1 MFPNS
6 YLWEKQALE
15 GGGRAGGNIPY
26 VLAMLRENIILPC
39 YVGVS
44 RPKEYGSFAV
54 FL

>member
-6 YLWEKQALE
+6 YRWEKRALE
-15 GGGRAGGNIPY
+15 GGGGVGVISLI
-26 VLAMLRENIILPC
+26 LAMSGENIILPC

-54 FL
+54 LL